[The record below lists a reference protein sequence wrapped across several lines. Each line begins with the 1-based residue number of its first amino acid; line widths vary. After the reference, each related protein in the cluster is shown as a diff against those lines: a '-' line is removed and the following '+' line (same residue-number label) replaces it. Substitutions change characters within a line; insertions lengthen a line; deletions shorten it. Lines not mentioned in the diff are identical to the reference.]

1 MSDSLQLEKQLC
13 FRLYSVNKA
22 MNRLYAPLL
31 KELGVT
37 YPQYLVMLALWD
49 KTEAVTVKAL
59 GQKLDLDSGTL
70 SPLLKRMEKLDLL
83 NRKRSASDERSV
95 EVTLTAHGKHIRS
108 KAKLIPAKM
117 FALTGLPLDEFL
129 ALNNKLDQLLARIG
143 DS

>member
-31 KELGVT
+31 KELGLT

-49 KTEAVTVKAL
+49 KTEAVTVKQL
-59 GQKLDLDSGTL
+59 GEILDLDSGTL
-70 SPLLKRMEKLDLL
+70 SPLLKRMEKQELL
-83 NRKRSASDERSV
+83 SRNRCGADERSV
-95 EVTLTAHGKHIRS
+95 EVSLSAHGKHIRS

-117 FALTGLPLDEFL
+117 FAKTGLPLDEFL
-129 ALNNKLDQLLARIG
+129 MLNDRLDKLLAKLS
-143 DS
+143 DT